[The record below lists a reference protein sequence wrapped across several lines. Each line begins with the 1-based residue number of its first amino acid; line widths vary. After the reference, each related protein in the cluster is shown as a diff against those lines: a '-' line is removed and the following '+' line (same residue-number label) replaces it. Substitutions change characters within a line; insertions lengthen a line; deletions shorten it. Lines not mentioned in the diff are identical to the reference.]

1 MERPQVHLPLF
12 LTDLARILRKQKA
25 KEQSENMSKG
35 QGFEFPEATSSN
47 RVRTTR
53 DGHHVIKSQMRVLD
67 LD

>member
-1 MERPQVHLPLF
+1 
-12 LTDLARILRKQKA
+12 
-25 KEQSENMSKG
+25 MSKG